1 VTSKRSLPADE
12 LEFDVVM
19 GGGPVSTRSGLRIAD
34 RYELEA
40 LIGKGGIGEVWRAR
54 HVALNSHVAV
64 KFLQLQKS
72 EHQRRSKGTAVKIRR
87 FTAEAQIMAQLK
99 TPHAVQVFDF
109 GVTDWDQPYLVME
122 LLEGETLGRRL
133 ERVKRLGAHETVHLL
148 GQAARALHRAHQLG
162 IVHRDF
168 KPDNVVVCADD
179 EGRDYVKVLDFGVA
193 KIVGELES
201 ATGEIQAADSS
212 LAQSFTRT
220 GTVLGTPLYMAPE
233 QVRNAAD
240 VDARADLWAFGV
252 VAFECL
258 TGRPPFSGTSI
269 EELFDRILRGLH
281 PSAHFLEDTVP
292 ESFDA
297 WLDVVCAVDPAKR
310 FMNASVAWKQLA
322 IALNV
327 ETNVSSG
334 DLSLSSG
341 ERPIPVLSAKG
352 VEVIGTLDDD
362 MTLKDDSLLNDTT
375 LKRVIG
381 RSSTGRFASMRRVP
395 PRNDV
400 STSAPAPSPARSK
413 PPRARPTPE
422 PPKRRASTRVPVR
435 VGAAGV
441 VVVLAGLALWR
452 ATGSG
457 QVAPA
462 APSSLRASTGEA
474 PLASAPATIATEA
487 PASSSLPTPQPSS
500 LQPDEPVASPPLPTS
515 AQAGRRG
522 ALRPA
527 PVASH
532 ATPPSTPP
540 PTPSGAPS
548 AQVVAT
554 AAPAAPTQAPP
565 PAPSSPDPLSDRE

>member
-1 VTSKRSLPADE
+1 
-12 LEFDVVM
+12 M
-19 GGGPVSTRSGLRIAD
+19 
-34 RYELEA
+34 
-40 LIGKGGIGEVWRAR
+40 
-54 HVALNSHVAV
+54 AV

-99 TPHAVQVFDF
+99 SQHAVQVFDF
-109 GVTDWDQPYLVME
+109 SASRIGTSPISSWSCSRARPWADASSASSASAP
-122 LLEGETLGRRL
+122 TRRC
-133 ERVKRLGAHETVHLL
+133 TFS
-148 GQAARALHRAHQLG
+148 GQAARALHRAHQIG

-168 KPDNVVVCADD
+168 KPDNIVVCADD

-193 KIVGELES
+193 KIVGELEA

-220 GTVLGTPLYMAPE
+220 GSVLGTPLYMAPE
-233 QVRNAAD
+233 QVRNAAQ

-322 IALNV
+322 VVALNV
-327 ETNVSSG
+327 ETDDSS
-334 DLSLSSG
+334 LLSG
-341 ERPIPVLSAKG
+341 ERLISVLAAPR
-352 VEVIGTLDDD
+352 VDVVGTLDDD
-362 MTLKDDSLLNDTT
+362 MTLKDDTLLNDTT

-400 STSAPAPSPARSK
+400 SPPAPAPSSAQAT
-413 PPRARPTPE
+413 PPTARPTPV
-422 PPKRRASTRVPVR
+422 PPKRRASIRVPVR
-435 VGAAGV
+435 IGAVGVLV
-441 VVVLAGLALWR
+441 VVAGLALWR
-452 ATGSG
+452 ASG
-457 QVAPA
+457 PGQGAPA
-462 APSSLRASTGEA
+462 ASSPSGAPAGGEA
-474 PLASAPATIATEA
+474 PVASALATVAVEA
-487 PASSSLPTPQPSS
+487 PASPSLPPPKASS
-500 LQPDEPVASPPLPTS
+500 LQPDEPVASAGRPPPPQLPV
-515 AQAGRRG
+515 QAGRAG
-522 ALRPA
+522 ASRPG

-532 ATPPSTPP
+532 ASPP
-540 PTPSGAPS
+540 PTPSAAPS
-548 AQVVAT
+548 AQLVAT
-554 AAPAAPTQAPP
+554 TTPTPTQPPP
-565 PAPSSPDPLSDRE
+565 PAPPKPDPLSDRE

>member
-1 VTSKRSLPADE
+1 
-12 LEFDVVM
+12 VV
-19 GGGPVSTRSGLRIAD
+19 GGGPVSTRSGLRIGD

-54 HVALNSHVAV
+54 HVALNSRVAV

-72 EHQRRSKGTAVKIRR
+72 EHQRRSKGTAVRIRR

-201 ATGEIQAADSS
+201 ATGEIQAAGSS

-220 GTVLGTPLYMAPE
+220 GSVLGTPLYMAPE
-233 QVRNAAD
+233 QVRNAAE

-281 PSAHFLEDTVP
+281 PLAHFLEESLP
-292 ESFDA
+292 PSFDA

-327 ETNVSSG
+327 ETG
-334 DLSLSSG
+334 DLSLMSG
-341 ERPIPVLSAKG
+341 ERPINLLSAKG
-352 VEVIGTLDDD
+352 ADVHGTLDDD
-362 MTLKDDSLLNDTT
+362 MTLKDDTLLNDTT

-400 STSAPAPSPARSK
+400 ASPSAPSSAQAT
-413 PPRARPTPE
+413 PPTARPTPE
-422 PPKRRASTRVPVR
+422 PPKRRASIRVPVG
-435 VGAAGV
+435 VGAASV
-441 VVVLAGLALWR
+441 LVLAGLALWR
-452 ATGSG
+452 ASGSG
-457 QVAPA
+457 QGAPA
-462 APSSLRASTGEA
+462 APSSSGATRGGEA
-474 PLASAPATIATEA
+474 PLASAPSTVAMEA
-487 PASSSLPTPQPSS
+487 PASSSLPAPQPSP
-500 LQPDEPVASPPLPTS
+500 LQPDEPVASADRTPLPPPS
-515 AQAGRRG
+515 AQAGRPG
-522 ALRPA
+522 ALRSA

-532 ATPPSTPP
+532 ASPPA
-540 PTPSGAPS
+540 TPSAAPS
-548 AQVVAT
+548 AQVAAT
-554 AAPAAPTQAPP
+554 AMPAPTQPPPTVPPTAPP
-565 PAPSSPDPLSDRE
+565 SRDPLGERE

>member
-1 VTSKRSLPADE
+1 
-12 LEFDVVM
+12 VV

-54 HVALNSHVAV
+54 HVTLNSRVAV

-72 EHQRRSKGTAVKIRR
+72 EHQRRSKGTAVRIRR
-87 FTAEAQIMAQLK
+87 FTAEARIMAQLK

-133 ERVKRLGAHETVHLL
+133 ERVKRLGTHETVHLL

-220 GTVLGTPLYMAPE
+220 GSVLGTPLYMAPE
-233 QVRNAAD
+233 QVRNAAE

-258 TGRPPFSGTSI
+258 TGRPPFSGTSL

-281 PSAHFLEDTVP
+281 PSAHFLEESVP
-292 ESFDA
+292 PSFDA
-297 WLDVVCAVDPAKR
+297 WLDVVCAVDPTKR

-322 IALNV
+322 VALNV
-327 ETNVSSG
+327 ETG
-334 DLSLSSG
+334 DLSLMSG
-341 ERPIPVLSAKG
+341 ERPVPLLSAKG
-352 VEVIGTLDDD
+352 VGVHGTLDDD
-362 MTLKDDSLLNDTT
+362 MTLKDDTLLNDTT

-400 STSAPAPSPARSK
+400 SASP
-413 PPRARPTPE
+413 PTPSSKKAT
-422 PPKRRASTRVPVR
+422 PPTAAPTPGRPKRRASTRMPVR
-435 VGAAGV
+435 AGAAGILV
-441 VVVLAGLALWR
+441 VIAGLALWW
-452 ATGSG
+452 ASGSRPG
-457 QVAPA
+457 APA
-462 APSSLRASTGEA
+462 ASSSSGGTGGREA
-474 PLASAPATIATEA
+474 PLASAPSTVAMKA
-487 PASSSLPTPQPSS
+487 PASSSLPAPQPSS
-500 LQPDEPVASPPLPTS
+500 LQPDEPVASADRNPLPPAS
-515 AQAGRRG
+515 AQAGRPG

-532 ATPPSTPP
+532 ATPPATPP
-540 PTPSGAPS
+540 ATASAASS

-554 AAPAAPTQAPP
+554 ATPAPTQPPP
-565 PAPSSPDPLSDRE
+565 PAPTTAPSRDPLSERE

>member
-1 VTSKRSLPADE
+1 
-12 LEFDVVM
+12 M
-19 GGGPVSTRSGLRIAD
+19 
-34 RYELEA
+34 
-40 LIGKGGIGEVWRAR
+40 IGRGGIGEVWRAR
-54 HVALNSHVAV
+54 HVALNSRVAV
-64 KFLQLQKS
+64 KFLQLHKS
-72 EHQRRSKGTAVKIRR
+72 EHARRSTGTAVKIRR

-109 GVTDWDQPYLVME
+109 GVTEWDQPYLVME

-193 KIVGELES
+193 KIVGELE
-201 ATGEIQAADSS
+201 ARTDAVPAADSS

-220 GTVLGTPLYMAPE
+220 GSVLGTPLYMAPE
-233 QVRNAAD
+233 QVRNAAE

-258 TGRPPFSGTSI
+258 TGRPPFSGTTL

-322 IALNV
+322 VALNV
-327 ETNVSSG
+327 ETG
-334 DLSLSSG
+334 DLSLLSG
-341 ERPIPVLSAKG
+341 ERPISVLAAKR
-352 VEVIGTLDDD
+352 VDIVGTLDDD
-362 MTLKDDSLLNDTT
+362 MTLKDDTLLNDTT

-381 RSSTGRFASMRRVP
+381 RSSTGSFASMRRVP
-395 PRNDV
+395 LRNDV
-400 STSAPAPSPARSK
+400 SMPSPAASSVQATR
-413 PPRARPTPE
+413 PRARPTPGQ
-422 PPKRRASTRVPVR
+422 PKPRASIRVPVR

-441 VVVLAGLALWR
+441 LVVLAGLALWR
-452 ATGSG
+452 ASGSG

-462 APSSLRASTGEA
+462 APSPSVATAGSTA
-474 PLASAPATIATEA
+474 PLAPTQATIAPEA
-487 PASSSLPTPQPSS
+487 PASSAFPTPQPSS
-500 LQPDEPVASPPLPTS
+500 LPQPASLQSDEPVASADRPPPPPPT

-532 ATPPSTPP
+532 ATPSA
-540 PTPSGAPS
+540 TPSAAPS
-548 AQVVAT
+548 AQAVAT
-554 AAPAAPTQAPP
+554 ATPAPTQPPPPPP
-565 PAPSSPDPLSDRE
+565 PAPPTPDPLSDRE

>member
-1 VTSKRSLPADE
+1 ML
-12 LEFDVVM
+12 

-54 HVALNSHVAV
+54 HVALNSRVAV

-72 EHQRRSKGTAVKIRR
+72 EHQRRSKGTAVRIRR

-201 ATGEIQAADSS
+201 ATGELQAADSS

-220 GTVLGTPLYMAPE
+220 GSVLGTPLYMAPE
-233 QVRNAAD
+233 QVRNAAE

-269 EELFDRILRGLH
+269 EDLFDRILRGLH
-281 PSAHFLEDTVP
+281 PSAHFLEDSVP
-292 ESFDA
+292 PSFDA

-322 IALNV
+322 VALNV
-327 ETNVSSG
+327 ETG
-334 DLSLSSG
+334 DASLLSG
-341 ERPIPVLSAKG
+341 ERPISVLAAKQ
-352 VEVIGTLDDD
+352 VDIVGTLDDD
-362 MTLKDDSLLNDTT
+362 MTLKDDTLLNDTT

-395 PRNDV
+395 PRHDV
-400 STSAPAPSPARSK
+400 SPSPPAHSSAQAT
-413 PPRARPTPE
+413 PPTVRPTPAQ
-422 PPKRRASTRVPVR
+422 PKRGASIRMPLR
-435 VGAAGV
+435 LGAAGAL
-441 VVVLAGLALWR
+441 VVLAALALWR
-452 ATGSG
+452 ASGSG
-457 QVAPA
+457 QVVPA
-462 APSSLRASTGEA
+462 ASSTMGATPGSEA
-474 PLASAPATIATEA
+474 PLASAAAAAAMEA
-487 PASSSLPTPQPSS
+487 PPAASLAIPQSS
-500 LQPDEPVASPPLPTS
+500 LQQPVEPVASADRLPPPPPS
-515 AQAGRRG
+515 AQAGHRG

-527 PVASH
+527 PVASSP
-532 ATPPSTPP
+532 TPPTI
-540 PTPSGAPS
+540 PSVAPS
-548 AQVVAT
+548 AQVVASAT
-554 AAPAAPTQAPP
+554 PAPTPQPPP
-565 PAPSSPDPLSDRE
+565 PAPPRRDPLSERE

>member
-1 VTSKRSLPADE
+1 
-12 LEFDVVM
+12 M
-19 GGGPVSTRSGLRIAD
+19 IGGGPVSTRSGLLIGD

-40 LIGKGGIGEVWRAR
+40 LIGRGGIGEVWRAR
-54 HVALNSHVAV
+54 HVALNSRVAV
-64 KFLQLQKS
+64 KFLQLHKS
-72 EHQRRSKGTAVKIRR
+72 EHERRSTGTAVKIRR

-122 LLEGETLGRRL
+122 LLEGETLGRRI
-133 ERVKRLGAHETVHLL
+133 ERVKRLGAYETVHLL

-193 KIVGELES
+193 KIVGELE
-201 ATGEIQAADSS
+201 ARTDAVPAADSS

-220 GTVLGTPLYMAPE
+220 GSVLGTPLYMAPE
-233 QVRNAAD
+233 QVRNAAE

-281 PSAHFLEDTVP
+281 PSAHFLEDTLP
-292 ESFDA
+292 PSFDA
-297 WLDVVCAVDPAKR
+297 WVDVVCAVDPAKR

-327 ETNVSSG
+327 ETSG
-334 DLSLSSG
+334 DFSLSSG
-341 ERPIPVLSAKG
+341 ERPLPVFSPKRVDIVG
-352 VEVIGTLDDD
+352 SLDDD

-400 STSAPAPSPARSK
+400 STSPPAPSSAQ
-413 PPRARPTPE
+413 ATRPTAPRNPE
-422 PPKRRASTRVPVR
+422 QPKRRASVR
-435 VGAAGV
+435 VQLGAAGV
-441 VVVLAGLALWR
+441 LIVLAGLALWR
-452 ATGSG
+452 ASGSG
-457 QVAPA
+457 QGAPA
-462 APSSLRASTGEA
+462 ASSPSGATPRGDA
-474 PLASAPATIATEA
+474 PLASAPATVAMEA
-487 PASSSLPTPQPSS
+487 PASSSLATPQPSS
-500 LQPDEPVASPPLPTS
+500 LQPVEPVASADRPPPPPPS
-515 AQAGRRG
+515 AQAAGRG
-522 ALRPA
+522 ASRPA

-532 ATPPSTPP
+532 ATPPA
-540 PTPSGAPS
+540 TPSAGPS

-554 AAPAAPTQAPP
+554 VTPPPAQPPP
-565 PAPSSPDPLSDRE
+565 PAPPAPPRPDPLSDRE

>member
-1 VTSKRSLPADE
+1 
-12 LEFDVVM
+12 VV
-19 GGGPVSTRSGLRIAD
+19 GGGPVSTRSGLLIAD
-34 RYELEA
+34 RYKLEA

-54 HVALNSHVAV
+54 HLALNSHVAV
-64 KFLQLQKS
+64 KFLQLHKS
-72 EHQRRSKGTAVKIRR
+72 ERKRRSTGTAVKIKR

-133 ERVKRLGAHETVHLL
+133 ERVKRLGPHETVHLL

-168 KPDNVVVCADD
+168 KPDNVVVCTDD

-201 ATGEIQAADSS
+201 ATGEIQAVDPS

-220 GTVLGTPLYMAPE
+220 GSVLGTPLYMAPE
-233 QVRNAAD
+233 QVRNSAE

-258 TGRPPFSGTSI
+258 TGRPPFSGSTI

-281 PSAHFLEDTVP
+281 PSAHFLEETIP

-297 WLDVVCAVDPAKR
+297 WVDTACAAEPAKR

-327 ETNVSSG
+327 ATNVSSG
-334 DLSLSSG
+334 DSSLTSG
-341 ERPIPVLSAKG
+341 EQRIPVLSGAG
-352 VEVIGTLDDD
+352 GTIDDD
-362 MTLKDDSLLNDTT
+362 ATLKEDMT

-381 RSSTGRFASMRRVP
+381 RSSTGRFNSMRRVP
-395 PRNDV
+395 PRSD
-400 STSAPAPSPARSK
+400 APPAPPASPQAKETPPPARS
-413 PPRARPTPE
+413 TPE
-422 PPKRRASTRVPVR
+422 KPKPRDSARLG
-435 VGAAGV
+435 VGVGV
-441 VVVLAGLALWR
+441 AIVLLVLAGVALWR
-452 ATGSG
+452 PSGSG
-457 QVAPA
+457 HVAPA
-462 APSSLRASTGEA
+462 ASSA
-474 PLASAPATIATEA
+474 PLAPAVSTVTVEAPTASSLAAVPVASTEVTETVA
-487 PASSSLPTPQPSS
+487 SVDRPVPPASSVQPAR
-500 LQPDEPVASPPLPTS
+500 P
-515 AQAGRRG
+515 G
-522 ALRPA
+522 ALHPM

-532 ATPPSTPP
+532 A
-540 PTPSGAPS
+540 
-548 AQVVAT
+548 
-554 AAPAAPTQAPP
+554 AAPATATATASAVPSPQVVPTAMPAPTQS
-565 PAPSSPDPLSDRE
+565 PALSAFLPTPDPLSDRK